1 MRIFPRMRPIAKTL
15 GIEEID
21 ARFRLAPAELLG
33 IVAFWMVLA
42 AITAAGRRLDLRIPG
57 VDPSIARAFVSLSFI
72 EYAIWALLTVP
83 IIWLSSRLSVESGER
98 IAPRV
103 AVLIALGVVV
113 ASLVDAT
120 LAAVSDAMLL
130 PRGGTV
136 TGAWPWGLSGFEF
149 LDDLM
154 VYFAILGAGI
164 ARDYYLRYIARVE
177 ESIQLQTHA
186 ARLEGQ
192 LAQAELNVLRSQ
204 LNPHFLFNTL
214 HAVSALVER
223 DPRGVRR
230 MIARLS
236 ELLRSTLDGTH
247 EQKTSL
253 GKELETL
260 TRYVEIMEI
269 RYQGRLTVTTSA
281 DGDIRDALVPS
292 LILQPIV
299 ENAMKHGVDGTTG
312 EARIDIRVT
321 REGSN
326 LVLAVRDN
334 GPGPSAGTP
343 SAGSGVGLGNTRARL
358 QQLYGTNQN
367 FTLIAAPEGGAVAEL
382 TLPYESAA
390 APQGSDAAGSP
401 MRRRE

>member
-1 MRIFPRMRPIAKTL
+1 MRPIAKTL

-42 AITAAGRRLDLRIPG
+42 AITAAGRRLDLRISG
-57 VDPSIARAFVSLSFI
+57 IDPSIARAFVSLSFI

-83 IIWLSSRLSVESGER
+83 IIWLSSRFSVESGER

-113 ASLVDAT
+113 AGLVDAT
-120 LAAVSDAMLL
+120 LTAVSNEMLP
-130 PRGGTV
+130 PRRPSARA
-136 TGAWPWGLSGFEF
+136 AWPWGLSGFGF

-186 ARLEGQ
+186 AQLEGQ

-214 HAVSALVER
+214 HAVAALVER

-230 MIARLS
+230 MIAPLS
-236 ELLRSTLDGTH
+236 ELLRSTLEGTH
-247 EQKTSL
+247 EQETSL

-269 RYQGRLTVTTSA
+269 RYQGRLTVTTSV
-281 DGDIRDALVPS
+281 DGDIREALVPS

-299 ENAMKHGVDGTTG
+299 ENAMKHGVDGTKG
-312 EARIDIRVT
+312 EARIDIQVT
-321 REGSN
+321 RKAGD
-326 LVLAVRDN
+326 LVLTVRDN
-334 GPGPSAGTP
+334 GPGPNARTSST
-343 SAGSGVGLGNTRARL
+343 GSEVGLRNTRARL
-358 QQLYGTNQN
+358 QQLYGTNQS
-367 FTLIAAPEGGAVAEL
+367 FTLTAAPDGGAVAEL
-382 TLPYESAA
+382 TLPYR
-390 APQGSDAAGSP
+390 SDAVSRASDSAGSP
-401 MRRRE
+401 MARPE